1 MIGVWTEMNFQSQL
15 IFAETFPF
23 EQFDL
28 EKDLLILDAVVDRQ
42 MPEIAKK
49 FRYVYCVQ
57 AGESLKNLS
66 TFAEHVEKVLELWN
80 QPLSRQ
86 SRIISCGG
94 GSVGDFSGFLA
105 SILKRGLRLSQCPT
119 TWLSAIDSAHGGK
132 TALNV
137 NSVKNQVGTFYP
149 AESVVLVK
157 DLLFM
162 QNEERA
168 REGLSEMIKIS
179 LVHQPSFFNDL
190 KIEKNL
196 SQLIWKHLET
206 AIRAKNQIVEL
217 DPLETKGLRKIL
229 NLGHT
234 LGHVI
239 ESHYQASHG
248 ESVQQGLYFAIEWSS
263 KCGLLPDA
271 QRDLLFKKFHELGCR
286 SWLES
291 TDFKP
296 MPAQDAIRLAMQ
308 DKKMNQKAQI
318 DFVFLTEIGLAKVIP
333 VSIDDFI
340 FEAQR
345 QGWVQDV

>member
-1 MIGVWTEMNFQSQL
+1 MNFQSQL
-15 IFAETFPF
+15 VFADTFPF
-23 EQFDL
+23 AQFDL
-28 EKDLLILDAVVDRQ
+28 EKDLLILDSVVDRQ

-49 FRYVYCVQ
+49 FRYVYRVQ

-66 TFAEHVEKVLELWN
+66 AFADHVEKVLELWN

-86 SRIISCGG
+86 SRIVSCGG

-105 SILKRGLRLSQCPT
+105 SILKRGLRLCQCPT

-196 SQLIWKHLET
+196 SDLIWKNLEL
-206 AIRAKNQIVEL
+206 AIRAKNQIVEQ

-234 LGHVI
+234 LGHVM
-239 ESHYQASHG
+239 ESYYQVSHG

-263 KCGLLPDA
+263 KCGLLPDSH
-271 QRDLLFKKFHELGCR
+271 RDSIFRKFHELGSQ
-286 SWLES
+286 SWLEK
-291 TDFKP
+291 TDFQP
-296 MPAQDAIRLAMQ
+296 MPARETVRLAMQ

-318 DFVFLTEIGLAKVIP
+318 DFVFLSEVGVAKVIP
-333 VSIDDFI
+333 VSIDDLI
-340 FEAQR
+340 FEA
-345 QGWVQDV
+345 